1 VTPEFGPE
9 PYMPMVPHVRR
20 PVANAWE
27 INCWMRRYLSGVLV
41 NPAAG

>member
-1 VTPEFGPE
+1 
-9 PYMPMVPHVRR
+9 MVPHVRR